1 MDSRE
6 GERERE
12 TERMEGRER
21 CQYGGVMVAR
31 YEGSL
36 SGQGRSVTLL
46 HWYLGQGNREGG
58 ESGEK
63 KANEVMKLLKWRF
76 GDEGWRASA
85 GQCHLISIENGQPGG
100 LGGGGWGWWWGV

>member
-12 TERMEGRER
+12 RQSDRKMKGRER

-31 YEGSL
+31 YEWSR

-46 HWYLGQGNREGG
+46 HRYLGQGNREGG
-58 ESGEK
+58 KRK
-63 KANEVMKLLKWRF
+63 KKKEANEVMKLLKLQRKDGRMERECWSVPSRL
-76 GDEGWRASA
+76 
-85 GQCHLISIENGQPGG
+85 H
-100 LGGGGWGWWWGV
+100 